1 MTDAIQGSPKP
12 LRLDVGKIMDEVLE
26 PSPMQKLRKR
36 IFKNHS
42 FLAGAAIL
50 IFIILVAVL
59 APIFQYMD
67 LIHDPYDQDLAKRLQ
82 NPFWHTYLWGCKE
95 TFDLACWSLERIPE
109 EQWGR
114 AKYDPTHLLGTDK
127 VGRDYLARLVF
138 GAQVSLMIGFCCVL
152 ISGIIGT
159 VLGVTAG
166 YFGGRVD
173 MVVNFLIN
181 TRLAMPVFL
190 VAMAAVVAFGAS
202 IYVVILVLGLFLWD
216 QFAVVMR
223 SITMQARD
231 LNYVEAARA
240 MGCSTP
246 YIIVREIF
254 PNVLSSLTVVA
265 TVEMANAIL
274 LEAALSFLGFG
285 VQAPTPSWGLMLNE
299 AREYMFFSPWLLA
312 LPGACLFFLVL
323 AINLFGDGLRDV
335 TLDRER

>member
-1 MTDAIQGSPKP
+1 MTQTLSPPGREPGREFSGVAAKV
-12 LRLDVGKIMDEVLE
+12 LDDVIE
-26 PSPMQKLRKR
+26 PSPLVKLRRR
-36 IFKNHS
+36 IFKNTS
-42 FLAGAAIL
+42 FMIGALVLVA
-50 IFIILVAVL
+50 IILMALL
-59 APIFQYMD
+59 APAIAP
-67 LIHDPYDQDLAKRLQ
+67 HDPYEQDLSSRLM
-82 NPFWHTYLWGCKE
+82 NPFWHENKTHE
-95 TFDLACWSLERIPE
+95 D
-109 EQWGR
+109 
-114 AKYDPTHLLGTDK
+114 HLLGTDK
-127 VGRDYLARLVF
+127 VGRDYLSRLIY
-138 GAQVSLMIGFCCVL
+138 GAQVSLLIGFVTML
-152 ISGIIGT
+152 ISGLIGT
-159 VLGVTAG
+159 TLGVMAG

-173 MVVNFLIN
+173 MVVNFVIN

-202 IYVVILVLGLFLWD
+202 LWVVILVLGLFLWD
-216 QFAVVMR
+216 RFAVVMR

-231 LNYVEAARA
+231 LDYVRSARA
-240 MGCSTP
+240 LGCSTS

-312 LPGACLFFLVL
+312 LPGACLFVLVL

-335 TLDRER
+335 TLERER

>member
-1 MTDAIQGSPKP
+1 MSQTAQPSKPTTMQVGTILDDA
-12 LRLDVGKIMDEVLE
+12 LE
-26 PSPMQKLRKR
+26 PSPLAKLRR
-36 IFKNHS
+36 RVFRNHS
-42 FLAGAAIL
+42 FLIGTLVLLL
-50 IFIILVAVL
+50 IFGVALLAPVL
-59 APIFQYMD
+59 AP
-67 LIHDPYDQDLAKRLQ
+67 HDPYEQELSSRLM
-82 NPFWHTYLWGCKE
+82 NPFWHEKK
-95 TFDLACWSLERIPE
+95 FDNE
-109 EQWGR
+109 
-114 AKYDPTHLLGTDK
+114 HLLGTDK
-127 VGRDYLARLVF
+127 VGRDYLSRLMY
-138 GAQVSLMIGFCCVL
+138 GAQISLLIGFSSML
-152 ISGIIGT
+152 ISGLIGT
-159 VLGVTAG
+159 AMGVTAG

-173 MVVNFLIN
+173 MVVNFIIN

-202 IYVVILVLGLFLWD
+202 LTVVILVLGLFLWD
-216 QFAVVMR
+216 RFAVVMR

-231 LNYVEAARA
+231 LDYVNAARA
-240 MGCSTP
+240 LGCSTP

-312 LPGACLFFLVL
+312 LPGACLFVLVL

-335 TLDRER
+335 TLEQDR

>member
-1 MTDAIQGSPKP
+1 MKITPP
-12 LRLDVGKIMDEVLE
+12 LTRSQQTAEEILE
-26 PSPMQKLRKR
+26 PTPMTKLRRR

-42 FLAGAAIL
+42 FLIGALILLVIIAI
-50 IFIILVAVL
+50 AVL
-59 APIFQYMD
+59 APFIAP
-67 LIHDPYDQDLAKRLQ
+67 HDPYDQDLARRLM
-82 NPFWHTYLWGCKE
+82 NPFWHDKKTDAL
-95 TFDLACWSLERIPE
+95 FA
-109 EQWGR
+109 
-114 AKYDPTHLLGTDK
+114 LGTDK
-127 VGRDYLARLVF
+127 VGRDYLSRLIY
-138 GAQVSLMIGFCCVL
+138 GAQISLLIGFLTVL

-159 VLGVTAG
+159 ALGVIAG

-173 MVVNFLIN
+173 MVVNFIIN

-202 IYVVILVLGLFLWD
+202 IHVVIMVLGLFLWD
-216 QFAVVMR
+216 RFAVVMR

-231 LNYVEAARA
+231 LDYVTAARA
-240 MGCSTP
+240 IGCSTP
-246 YIIVREIF
+246 YIIIREIF

-299 AREYMFFSPWLLA
+299 GREYMFFSPWLLA
-312 LPGACLFFLVL
+312 LPGTGLFLLVL

-335 TLDRER
+335 TLERER

>member
-1 MTDAIQGSPKP
+1 MTITPP
-12 LRLDVGKIMDEVLE
+12 LTRSQQTAEEILE
-26 PSPMQKLRKR
+26 PTPMTKLRRR

-42 FLAGAAIL
+42 FLIGALIL
-50 IFIILVAVL
+50 LFIIAIAVL
-59 APIFQYMD
+59 AP
-67 LIHDPYDQDLAKRLQ
+67 LIAPHDPYDQDLARRLM
-82 NPFWHTYLWGCKE
+82 NPFWHDKKTDVL
-95 TFDLACWSLERIPE
+95 FA
-109 EQWGR
+109 
-114 AKYDPTHLLGTDK
+114 LGTDK
-127 VGRDYLARLVF
+127 VGRDYLSRLIY
-138 GAQVSLMIGFCCVL
+138 GAQISLLIGFLTVL

-159 VLGVTAG
+159 ALGVIAG

-173 MVVNFLIN
+173 MVVNFIIN

-202 IYVVILVLGLFLWD
+202 IHVVIMVLGLFLWD
-216 QFAVVMR
+216 RFAVVMR

-231 LNYVEAARA
+231 LDYVTAARA
-240 MGCSTP
+240 IGCSTP
-246 YIIVREIF
+246 YIIIREIF

-299 AREYMFFSPWLLA
+299 GREYMFFSPWLLA
-312 LPGACLFFLVL
+312 LPGTGLFLLVL

-335 TLDRER
+335 TLERER

>member
-1 MTDAIQGSPKP
+1 MTDATSSGLMP
-12 LRLDVGKIMDEVLE
+12 LRGRQTAEEILE
-26 PSPMQKLRKR
+26 PSPFSKLRKR
-36 IFKNHS
+36 IFRHHS
-42 FLAGAAIL
+42 FLIGA
-50 IFIILVAVL
+50 IILAVIFAVALL
-59 APIFQYMD
+59 AP
-67 LIHDPYDQDLAKRLQ
+67 LLAPHDPYDQDLAKRLM
-82 NPFWHTYLWGCKE
+82 NPFWHEK
-95 TFDLACWSLERIPE
+95 
-109 EQWGR
+109 
-114 AKYDPTHLLGTDK
+114 KVDPGHLFGTDK
-127 VGRDYLARLVF
+127 VGRDYLSRLIY
-138 GAQVSLMIGFCCVL
+138 GSQISLLIGFSTML
-152 ISGIIGT
+152 ISGLIGT

-173 MVVNFLIN
+173 MVVNFIIN

-202 IYVVILVLGLFLWD
+202 LIVVIMVLGLFLWD
-216 QFAVVMR
+216 RFAVVMR

-231 LNYVEAARA
+231 LDYVKAARA
-240 MGCSTP
+240 LGCSTP

-299 AREYMFFSPWLLA
+299 GREYMFFSPWLLA
-312 LPGACLFFLVL
+312 LPGCCLFLLVL

-335 TLDRER
+335 TLERER

>member
-1 MTDAIQGSPKP
+1 MTDPGAA
-12 LRLDVGKIMDEVLE
+12 RLPVFRHRQTAEEILE
-26 PSPMQKLRKR
+26 PSPWSRLRRR
-36 IFKNHS
+36 ILGNHS
-42 FLAGAAIL
+42 FLIGAVILAAI
-50 IFIILVAVL
+50 FAVALL
-59 APIFQYMD
+59 AP
-67 LIHDPYDQDLAKRLQ
+67 LLAPHDPYDQDLAKRLT
-82 NPFWHTYLWGCKE
+82 NPFWHEKKI
-95 TFDLACWSLERIPE
+95 DPE
-109 EQWGR
+109 
-114 AKYDPTHLLGTDK
+114 HVLGTDK
-127 VGRDYLARLVF
+127 VGRDYLSRLIY
-138 GAQVSLMIGFCCVL
+138 GSQISLLIGFSTML
-152 ISGIIGT
+152 ISGVIGT

-173 MVVNFLIN
+173 MAVNFIIN

-202 IYVVILVLGLFLWD
+202 LTVVILVLGLFLWD
-216 QFAVVMR
+216 RFAVVMR

-231 LNYVEAARA
+231 LDYVKAARA

-246 YIIVREIF
+246 YIVVREIF

-299 AREYMFFSPWLLA
+299 GREYMFFSPWLLA
-312 LPGACLFFLVL
+312 LPGVCLFLLVL

-335 TLDRER
+335 TLERER

>member
-1 MTDAIQGSPKP
+1 MTDIAHTPRSFGQI
-12 LRLDVGKIMDEVLE
+12 VDEVLE

-36 IFKNHS
+36 MFGNYS
-42 FLAGAAIL
+42 FLAGL
-50 IFIILVAVL
+50 VIILLILAVALL
-59 APIFQYMD
+59 AP
-67 LIHDPYDQDLAKRLQ
+67 LLAPHDPLETNLSNRLT
-82 NPFWHTYLWGCKE
+82 NPFWHDAKT
-95 TFDLACWSLERIPE
+95 LEEHP
-109 EQWGR
+109 
-114 AKYDPTHLLGTDK
+114 LGTDK
-127 VGRDYLARLVF
+127 VGRDYLSRLIY
-138 GAQVSLMIGFCCVL
+138 GAQISLLIGVSTML
-152 ISGIIGT
+152 ISGTIGT
-159 VLGVTAG
+159 ILGVTAG

-173 MVVNFLIN
+173 MVINFIIN

-202 IYVVILVLGLFLWD
+202 LTVVILVLGLFLWD
-216 QFAVVMR
+216 RFAVVMR

-231 LNYVEAARA
+231 LDYVKAARA

-254 PNVLSSLTVVA
+254 PNVLGSLTVVA

-335 TLDRER
+335 TLEKGR

>member
-1 MTDAIQGSPKP
+1 MTITPALTRSQQTAEEI
-12 LRLDVGKIMDEVLE
+12 LE
-26 PSPMQKLRKR
+26 PTPMMKLRRR

-42 FLAGAAIL
+42 FLIGALILLVIIAI
-50 IFIILVAVL
+50 AVL
-59 APIFQYMD
+59 APFIAP
-67 LIHDPYDQDLAKRLQ
+67 HDPYDQDLARRLM
-82 NPFWHTYLWGCKE
+82 NPYWHDKKTDALY
-95 TFDLACWSLERIPE
+95 A
-109 EQWGR
+109 
-114 AKYDPTHLLGTDK
+114 LGTDK
-127 VGRDYLARLVF
+127 VGRDYLSRLIY
-138 GAQVSLMIGFCCVL
+138 GAQVSLLIGFLTVL

-159 VLGVTAG
+159 ALGVIAG

-173 MVVNFLIN
+173 MVVNFIIN

-202 IYVVILVLGLFLWD
+202 IHVVIMVLGLFLWD
-216 QFAVVMR
+216 RFAVVMR

-231 LNYVEAARA
+231 LDYVTAARA
-240 MGCSTP
+240 IGCSTP
-246 YIIVREIF
+246 YIIIREIF

-299 AREYMFFSPWLLA
+299 GREYMFFSPWLLA
-312 LPGACLFFLVL
+312 LPGTGLFLLVL

-335 TLDRER
+335 TLERER